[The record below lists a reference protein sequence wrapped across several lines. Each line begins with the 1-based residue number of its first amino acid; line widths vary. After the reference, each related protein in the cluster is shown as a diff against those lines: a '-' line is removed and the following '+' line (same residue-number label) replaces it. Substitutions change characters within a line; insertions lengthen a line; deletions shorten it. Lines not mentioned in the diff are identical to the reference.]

1 MFPGG
6 PPLDEEQWH
15 VTEYY
20 ENIRNKVKNLGKD
33 KGVCHKIEGTL
44 PARMCNTPMKAKTQY
59 TPRADFHETSLTSI
73 IKPTPD
79 GYVPK
84 NEKKALYE
92 GPDAHNPCFDL
103 PDGAID
109 VFNIVAGRRRLDAL
123 EFSEPVESNT
133 VGSSN
138 THSSIAN
145 NRSLEEI
152 VPGKGWQVFGE
163 PQGYCDGTYSAICAR
178 QGDIECALYGHH
190 DE

>member
-1 MFPGG
+1 MQYTHEG
-6 PPLDEEQWH
+6 
-15 VTEYY
+15 T
-20 ENIRNKVKNLGKD
+20 KVKKRAERKLLRSGGSD
-33 KGVCHKIEGTL
+33 TQPFSL
-44 PARMCNTPMKAKTQY
+44 QAKTQY
-59 TPRADFHETSLTSI
+59 TPRADFHESSLTSI
-73 IKPTPD
+73 IKPTSD

-84 NEKKALYE
+84 NEQKALYE

-123 EFSEPVESNT
+123 EYSEPVEPNA
-133 VGSSN
+133 VGSYN
-138 THSSIAN
+138 IRFSIAH
-145 NRSLEEI
+145 NRSLEEV